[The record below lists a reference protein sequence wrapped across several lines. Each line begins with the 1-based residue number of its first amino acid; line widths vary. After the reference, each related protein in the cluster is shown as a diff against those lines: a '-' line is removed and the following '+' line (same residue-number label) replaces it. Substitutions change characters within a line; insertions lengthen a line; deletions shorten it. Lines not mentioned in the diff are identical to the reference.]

1 MTVRT
6 MIISLYDTLSK
17 SMKTF
22 QPQKENIVTMYV
34 CGPTVYDF
42 PHVGNARPAI
52 VFDILFRLLKSAY
65 PNVLYARNFT
75 DIDDKIFA
83 VASDMGVP
91 YQEVTK
97 KFIAAYKEDMRRLGV
112 LEPSSEPRVTE
123 NIHEIIRMINDLVEK
138 KFAYI
143 ADGHVLFEVKR
154 FRDYGK
160 LSKRNQ
166 DEMLAGARVEVA
178 PYKRNPADFVLWKPS
193 KNGIPGWDS
202 DWGYGRPGWHIECSA
217 MSRKIFASSIDIH
230 GGGMDLIFPH
240 HENEIAQSE
249 CAFHNEKYAKY
260 WVHNGHVTIEG
271 QKMSKSLGNIIRVK
285 DLLEKEPGE
294 VVRFALISTHYRQP
308 LDWTSESPWRAK
320 QSLDKIYRILAELQ
334 PNEPMSVTKPSL
346 NRIKEALSADLN
358 TPEAISI
365 MFKICKE
372 IKNSKR
378 LEVRLELLQ
387 ELRDGANLLGLLKN
401 DPNTWFKSSVSGQL
415 DESEIIK
422 FIERRNE
429 ARKNKDFKTADK
441 IRKQLVQKNIL
452 LKDGAQGTDWEF
464 IEK

>member
-1 MTVRT
+1 MT
-6 MIISLYDTLSK
+6 IALYDTLSK
-17 SMKTF
+17 SIRDF
-22 QPQKENIVTMYV
+22 QPQTGKKVTMYV

-52 VFDILFRLLKSAY
+52 VFDILYRLLKSAY
-65 PNVLYARNFT
+65 PSVLYARNYT
-75 DIDDKIFA
+75 DIDDKIFT
-83 VASDMGVP
+83 VASETGVS

-97 KFIAAYKEDMRRLGV
+97 KFIAAYREDMRRLGV

-123 NIHEIIRMINDLVEK
+123 NINEIIGMISDLVEK
-138 KFAYI
+138 NFAYV
-143 ADGHVLFEVKR
+143 ADGHVLFEVKK
-154 FRDYGK
+154 FQDYGK

-193 KNGIPGWDS
+193 KDGIPGWDS

-217 MSRKIFASSIDIH
+217 MSRKIFSSSIDIH

-249 CAFHNEKYAKY
+249 CAFHNEKYANY
-260 WVHNGHVTIEG
+260 WVHNGHVTIDG

-285 DLLEKEPGE
+285 DLLQKEPGE

-308 LDWTSESPWRAK
+308 LDWTSESPLRAR
-320 QSLDKIYRILAELQ
+320 QSLDKIYRILLELL
-334 PNEPMSVTKPSL
+334 PDLARSLTKPNR
-346 NRIKEALSADLN
+346 NRIEKALSYDLN
-358 TPEAISI
+358 TPEALSI

-372 IKNSKR
+372 IKSSKKS
-378 LEVRLELLQ
+378 EVRLELLQ
-387 ELRDGANLLGLLKN
+387 ELKYGADLLGLLKE
-401 DPNTWFKSSVSGQL
+401 DPNAWFKSSGLVQL
-415 DESEIIK
+415 DENEINK
-422 FIERRNE
+422 FIEKRNE

-441 IRKQLVQKNIL
+441 IRNQLIQKNIL
-452 LKDGAQGTDWEF
+452 LKDSAQGTDWEL

>member
-1 MTVRT
+1 

-17 SMKTF
+17 SIKTF
-22 QPQKENIVTMYV
+22 QPQTENTATMYV

-65 PNVLYARNFT
+65 PNVVYARNFT

-83 VASDMGVP
+83 VASDTGVS
-91 YQEVTK
+91 YQEITK
-97 KFIAAYKEDMRRLGV
+97 KFIAAYREDMRRLGV
-112 LEPSSEPRVTE
+112 LEPSYEPRVTE
-123 NIHEIIRMINDLVEK
+123 NINEIIKMISDLVEK
-138 KFAYI
+138 NFAYV
-143 ADGHVLFEVKR
+143 ADGHVLFEVKK
-154 FRDYGK
+154 FQDYGK

-202 DWGYGRPGWHIECSA
+202 EWGYGRPGWHIECSA

-260 WVHNGHVTIEG
+260 WVHNGHVTIDG

-285 DLLEKEPGE
+285 DLLQKEPGE

-308 LDWTSESPWRAK
+308 LDWTSESPSRAR
-320 QSLDKIYRILAELQ
+320 QSLDKIYRILMELL
-334 PNEPMSVTKPSL
+334 PNGAMSLTKPNR
-346 NRIKEALSADLN
+346 NRIKDALSSDLN
-358 TPEAISI
+358 TPEALSA
-365 MFKICKE
+365 MFKISKE
-372 IKNSKR
+372 IKSTKK

-387 ELRDGANLLGLLKN
+387 ELRDGADLLGLLKE
-401 DPNTWFKSSVSGQL
+401 DPSAWFKSSVSSRL
-415 DESEIIK
+415 DENEINK

-441 IRKQLVQKNIL
+441 IRNQLVQKNIL
-452 LKDGAQGTDWEF
+452 LKDGARGTDWEL